1 MKNKLSI
8 FLFLLATL
16 LPAMA
21 KKKNEAEYPRAEIKV
36 GYTYH
41 ETFVRGSDGIIKRDI
56 PFILLANK
64 EHSKFFNAKTEF
76 KDSLQSTPQ
85 GRAVEKQLFNDAV
98 RRYSATRD
106 ESAMKAVV
114 YQTFLYIFRSAADN
128 QMTVYDKAG
137 SMEYG
142 YYTEPLGEIQ
152 WEIHDSTKTVLGY
165 ECVMASADYHGRHWT
180 ACFTPEI
187 PLQEGPW
194 KLTGLPG
201 LILEASDSTGQHS
214 FVATGLE
221 TSNQEIVPL
230 YPHQQYDKMS
240 RIEMLRQLANYRDH
254 HNAINRAATG
264 IQFGTDHIR
273 TGEEV
278 NIDFLETDYHTEF

>member
-1 MKNKLSI
+1 MV
-8 FLFLLATL
+8 LFAILDVS
-16 LPAMA
+16 A
-21 KKKNEAEYPRAEIKV
+21 KRTEYPRAEIKV

-64 EHSKFFNAKTEF
+64 EQSKFYNTKTEF

-85 GRAVEKQLFNDAV
+85 GRAVEKQLFAAAA
-98 RRYSATRD
+98 RRYVETKDR
-106 ESAMKAVV
+106 SAMDGVV
-114 YQTFLYIFRSAADN
+114 YYTFLYIFRSIPDN

-137 SMEYG
+137 SLEYG

-152 WEIHDSTKTVLGY
+152 WEICDSTRSVLGY
-165 ECVMASADYHGRHWT
+165 DCVMAKAKYHGRDWT
-180 ACFTPEI
+180 AWFTPDI

-201 LILEASDSTGQHS
+201 LILEASESTGQHS

-221 TSNQEIVPL
+221 ASNQEIVPI
-230 YPHQQYDKMS
+230 YPYQQYDKMS
-240 RIEMLRQLANYRDH
+240 RIEMLRQLRNYHDH
-254 HNAINRAATG
+254 HNAIDGAATG

-273 TGEEV
+273 TGEEA
-278 NIDFLETDYHTEF
+278 NIDFLETDYHE